1 MSSNKH
7 KHKTVEGFCPKCG
20 MPWGY
25 VMENGMAR
33 NEYSLCVCDNQV
45 DERDF
50 TRQHT
55 ESLDYIVFQLNQE
68 YWARRSER
76 ARERERARYREMKEK
91 EEEGAAS

>member
-1 MSSNKH
+1 
-7 KHKTVEGFCPKCG
+7 
-20 MPWGY
+20 
-25 VMENGMAR
+25 MENGMAR
-33 NEYSLCVCDNQV
+33 NEYSLCVCQNQV

-55 ESLDYIVFQLNQE
+55 ESLDYMVFQLNQE

-91 EEEGAAS
+91 EEEGAAL

>member
-1 MSSNKH
+1 MCSKNK
-7 KHKTVEGFCPKCG
+7 KGRTTEGFCPKCG

-25 VMENGMAR
+25 MMENGMAR
-33 NEYSLCVCDNQV
+33 NEYSLCVCQNQV

-55 ESLDYIVFQLNQE
+55 ESLDYMVFQLNQE

-76 ARERERARYREMKEK
+76 ARERERYREMKEK

>member
-1 MSSNKH
+1 MCSKKNKY
-7 KHKTVEGFCPKCG
+7 KTTEGFCPRCG

-25 VMENGMAR
+25 MMEGGMAR
-33 NEYSLCVCDNQV
+33 NEYSLCKCQNQV

-55 ESLDYIVFQLNQE
+55 ESLDYMVFQLNQK

-76 ARERERARYREMKEK
+76 ARYSEMKEK

>member
-1 MSSNKH
+1 
-7 KHKTVEGFCPKCG
+7 

-25 VMENGMAR
+25 VMEGGMTR
-33 NEYSLCVCDNQV
+33 NEYSLCKCQNQV

-55 ESLDYIVFQLNQE
+55 ESLDYMVFQLNQE

-76 ARERERARYREMKEK
+76 VKERERARYREMKEK
-91 EEEGAAS
+91 EEEGAVS